1 MSDLIKVLML
11 EDDEA
16 VCEAYRR
23 EIEKKQEMELVYA
36 TGCEGAALN
45 YLRTNPV
52 DVVILDLELK
62 EGDGLSFLIKAK
74 QICEKKP
81 YIMVVTNTGSEIMLG
96 LVRENGADFVYQKTN
111 SMYTEEKILSMIK
124 KALPFQTELAMRK
137 MAAEVATKAD
147 LVQARELKR
156 YIYQTLV
163 DMGFKAGTLGTA
175 YLQDILHIALKEHTE
190 VDDTRVKELYEETAQ
205 LNNTM
210 SINVE
215 RNVRSAIE
223 TTWKQTNL
231 EDLQMHYPF
240 EWNRQKGKP
249 TNKEFIINM
258 LHLRS

>member
-156 YIYQTLV
+156 YIYQTLL

-190 VDDTRVKELYEETAQ
+190 VDDTRVKEL
-205 LNNTM
+205 
-210 SINVE
+210 
-215 RNVRSAIE
+215 
-223 TTWKQTNL
+223 
-231 EDLQMHYPF
+231 
-240 EWNRQKGKP
+240 
-249 TNKEFIINM
+249 
-258 LHLRS
+258 

>member
-23 EIEKKQEMELVYA
+23 EIEKKPEMELVYA

-175 YLQDILHIALKEHTE
+175 YLQDILHIALKEQTE
-190 VDDTRVKELYEETAQ
+190 VDDTRVTELYE
-205 LNNTM
+205 
-210 SINVE
+210 
-215 RNVRSAIE
+215 
-223 TTWKQTNL
+223 
-231 EDLQMHYPF
+231 
-240 EWNRQKGKP
+240 
-249 TNKEFIINM
+249 
-258 LHLRS
+258 